1 MEQTYARKKEEYES
15 IKKEKETINKE
26 IHRVNKELE
35 PTETRRL
42 KNEMELKR
50 HKDALSAKTRE
61 IGEKMSLGR
70 GLAQRLNDLA
80 EKMSE
85 VKQDYSIKESDVKS
99 RQATLTK
106 MAAELASTKT
116 QWEDSKETLSG
127 IQEAE
132 QELKSKEAQLRETQ
146 QQYDDKRYE
155 CTQAITKMK
164 PQLEEAE
171 WQLSQINSEKEKRLR
186 KLREANGLQNSVR
199 ALQWLQANKHVFEGE
214 VYEPMFLRINIKRPE
229 LAKYVENSI
238 ANRDLCSMFLF
249 EKSKDLHLFVQE
261 VREKQNL
268 AVNTAMVPDIPSS
281 EYRPAYPLNDIQ

>member
-1 MEQTYARKKEEYES
+1 M
-15 IKKEKETINKE
+15 
-26 IHRVNKELE
+26 NKELE